1 MYNIVFLGD
10 FGEHSSLFR
19 SYLPHLNL
27 EWCTVFFFLVSLFF
41 RENSIKFHNFPQPNG
56 LVGIWFNQLVGIACV
71 ERIFFVILESKSYMV
86 PAHKLQLDH
95 GQYCG
100 SILGLGLSYM
110 QPTMNPYGYLVV
122 KQAEN
127 LRYSACME
135 NKERS

>member
-1 MYNIVFLGD
+1 MVHRFFCWSPYSSGNIL
-10 FGEHSSLFR
+10 S
-19 SYLPHLNL
+19 
-27 EWCTVFFFLVSLFF
+27 
-41 RENSIKFHNFPQPNG
+41 KFHNFPQPDG
-56 LVGIWFNQLVGIACV
+56 LVQSVSRASLCGAL
-71 ERIFFVILESKSYMV
+71 FFVILEPKSYMV
-86 PAHKLQLDH
+86 LAHKLQLDH

-135 NKERS
+135 NEERN